1 MKLQK
6 FLMRVWL
13 ALTSMALFAGGWIA
27 LAHAPKPS
35 QFKAA
40 DAAAMPT
47 LAPIP
52 SIEQLSLGQPFM
64 EQDQE
69 MVQRPVARL
78 RTRGS

>member
-1 MKLQK
+1 
-6 FLMRVWL
+6 
-13 ALTSMALFAGGWIA
+13 
-27 LAHAPKPS
+27 
-35 QFKAA
+35 
-40 DAAAMPT
+40 MPT

-52 SIEQLSLGQPFM
+52 SIEQLSLGQPFI